1 MTAASVMGALEEFAK
16 PRMSAMAR
24 LSARTALKVI
34 LLFNLFLGELIR
46 KCQVM

>member
-16 PRMSAMAR
+16 RMSAMAR